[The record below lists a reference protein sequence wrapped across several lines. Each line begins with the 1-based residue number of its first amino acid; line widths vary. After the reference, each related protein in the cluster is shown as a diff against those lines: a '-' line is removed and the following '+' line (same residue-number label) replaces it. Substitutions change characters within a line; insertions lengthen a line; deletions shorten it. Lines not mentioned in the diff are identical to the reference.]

1 MKTKLILSIFSVIFS
16 SIIIAQDRKIAKADS
31 YFSMS
36 RYYDASLIYNELMFK
51 NKIDAATYPDV
62 FRHGAESNIRS
73 KQYTQAK
80 DAYDYLGVT
89 DQFNFD
95 DAYNFIK
102 LLLYMDRIEDAKEI
116 YAKQVVTSATDQ
128 RKIEL
133 ANYFETEF
141 LSKMKSDSLGASVTL
156 APFNSNLGDFSPAF
170 HPKGIAFTSARDKS
184 MQTPWLIENT
194 AFLSQYL
201 YDKTTEKVSR
211 IKGIKGKK
219 HDGVAYY
226 DSVNK
231 LYYYTKNLKRN
242 KKLNLTTVGIFI
254 FDELTKK
261 EEAFPYNDPNLYVAH
276 PALSKDGKTIWF
288 SSNREGSI
296 GGLDIWYSTK
306 SENGDWSTPINAGD
320 KVNTQGNE
328 MFPFE
333 RNGKL
338 YFASNGHPG
347 LGGLDI
353 FKAEL
358 HEKDIMNV
366 NNAGYPL
373 NSHGDDFSLI
383 VDSTDTLGYFSSNR
397 GDFIDRIYNVTLRN
411 IKITLE
417 GTLVSNDP
425 NHSPVA
431 GATIFVKDENG
442 VTIDTLYSDSEGKF
456 KFTGDPERQYSLEF
470 NHPELESF
478 TEVFSTLGA
487 VRSETITKDFI
498 MNQKQVAFFATV
510 IDGDNFQKV
519 PEAVVDIKDLAT
531 NKVIATV
538 KTDNEGKMY
547 ASIPKNLKV
556 EVTAS
561 KIGFNPARVVF
572 STSEGPSEVRK
583 ELTIKKTQ
591 GPGALVRLD
600 NILYE
605 FNKFDLT
612 KESKNELDTLIAFL
626 KENKDVT
633 VEVSSHTD
641 CRGSNEYNKKLSQQ
655 RGQSCANYLVTR
667 GVKRDKLIVK
677 NYGETKPLNHCVD
690 GVECSEELHRVN
702 RRTEFVLVFPK
713 EEKPKEA
720 PTNDPEKQIKKK

>member
-1 MKTKLILSIFSVIFS
+1 MKTKLILSIYFVIFS
-16 SIIIAQDRKIAKADS
+16 SIIFSQERKIAKAES
-31 YFSMS
+31 YYSMS
-36 RYYDASLIYNELMFK
+36 RFYDASIIFNELMFK
-51 NKIDAATYPDV
+51 NKLDAATYPDV

-73 KQYTQAK
+73 KQYILAK
-80 DAYDYLGVT
+80 DALDYLSVT

-102 LLLYMDRIEDAKEI
+102 LTLYMDRVEDAKDM
-116 YAKQVVTSATDQ
+116 YSKQVVTSATDQ

-133 ANYFETEF
+133 ANYFETDF
-141 LSKMKSDSLGASVTL
+141 LQNIKNDSLGSVISL
-156 APFNSNLGDFSPAF
+156 SSFNSNLGDFSPAF
-170 HPKGIAFTSARDKS
+170 HPKGIAFTSSRDKS

-194 AFLSQYL
+194 SFLSQYI
-201 YDKTTEKVSR
+201 YDKNTLKVKR
-211 IKGIKGKK
+211 LKGIKGRK
-219 HDGVAYY
+219 HDGVAFY
-226 DSVNK
+226 DSINK

-254 FDELTKK
+254 YDELTKK
-261 EEAFPYNDPNLYVAH
+261 ESAFPFNDPGLYVAH
-276 PALSKDGKTIWF
+276 PSLSRDGKTLWF
-288 SSNREGSI
+288 SSNRD
-296 GGLDIWYSTK
+296 GGLGCLDIWYSTK

-320 KVNTQGNE
+320 KVNTPGNE

-358 HEKDIMNV
+358 HDKDIMNV

-411 IKITLE
+411 IKITLQ

-425 NHSPVA
+425 NHTPIA
-431 GATIFVKDENG
+431 GATVFVKDENG
-442 VTIDTLYSDSEGKF
+442 TVTDTLYSDSEGKF
-456 KFTGDPERQYSLEF
+456 NFISDPERQYVFEF
-470 NHPELESF
+470 THPEMETF

-487 VRSETITKDFI
+487 VKSETITKEFV
-498 MNQKQVAFFATV
+498 MSAKQVSFYATV
-510 IDGDNFQKV
+510 TDGDNNQKV
-519 PEAVVDIKDLAT
+519 PDATVDIKDV
-531 NKVIATV
+531 NSGKIIASV
-538 KTDNEGKMY
+538 KTDSEGKIY
-547 ASIPKNLKV
+547 ANIPKNGNF
-556 EVTAS
+556 EVVAS

-572 STSEGPSEVRK
+572 NTSDGAREVRK

-605 FNKFDLT
+605 FNKSELT
-612 KESKNELDTLIAFL
+612 KESKNELDTLVAFL

-641 CRGSNEYNKKLSQQ
+641 CRGSNEYNQKLSQH
-655 RGQSCANYLVTR
+655 RGQSCANYLVSR
-667 GVKRDKLIVK
+667 GIKRDKLLVK
-677 NYGETKPLNHCVD
+677 NYGESKPLNHCID
-690 GVECSEELHRVN
+690 GVECSEELHSVN
-702 RRTEFVLVFPK
+702 RRTEFVLIFPK

-720 PTNDPEKQIKKK
+720 PTNDPEKQQKKK